1 MRKYWILF
9 ILIPFITMFSC
20 MDDTS
25 AYLPQERENV
35 NVDEVVVDTT
45 NGDTILPEGQLV
57 PGMHLVKLMIQQG
70 DELVE
75 RRFKYFMPVTLN
87 PDRPISLIFE
97 FHGSYTFNGPD
108 EIADPLADIS
118 ERNFLCQKAIKEN
131 IIICYPAGSVE
142 ISNEADTSGAV
153 NWAGESYTKSLPFV

>member
-57 PGMHLVKLMIQQG
+57 PGMHLV
-70 DELVE
+70 
-75 RRFKYFMPVTLN
+75 
-87 PDRPISLIFE
+87 
-97 FHGSYTFNGPD
+97 
-108 EIADPLADIS
+108 
-118 ERNFLCQKAIKEN
+118 
-131 IIICYPAGSVE
+131 
-142 ISNEADTSGAV
+142 
-153 NWAGESYTKSLPFV
+153 

>member
-70 DELVE
+70 DGLVE

-87 PDRPISLIFE
+87 PDRPISLIFVIRLMGRMKLRIRLRI
-97 FHGSYTFNGPD
+97 F
-108 EIADPLADIS
+108 
-118 ERNFLCQKAIKEN
+118 RK
-131 IIICYPAGSVE
+131 E
-142 ISNEADTSGAV
+142 ISCVRRRSRRILSSVIRPDRWKFPMRLIPAV
-153 NWAGESYTKSLPFV
+153 R